1 MDEKK
6 VIHAYIVKEF
16 EDGNFDVEDA
26 GIEGTET
33 LDKEQIYQSVTLLA
47 DLIDKTRMSNL
58 VKVNVYRAMAQFFQD
73 RAGSEM
79 VADSEPETPNN
90 DLIV

>member
-6 VIHAYIVKEF
+6 IVHAYIVKEF

-26 GIEGTET
+26 AIEGTET
-33 LDKEQIYQSVTLLA
+33 LDKEDIYQSVTLLA

-73 RAGSEM
+73 QTSAHSE
-79 VADSEPETPNN
+79 SEPKTPNT
-90 DLIV
+90 DLVV

>member
-6 VIHAYIVKEF
+6 IVHAYIVKEF
-16 EDGNFDVEDA
+16 DDGNFDVEDA
-26 GIEGTET
+26 AIEGTET
-33 LDKEQIYQSVTLLA
+33 LDKEDIYQSVTLLA

-73 RAGSEM
+73 QTSAHSE
-79 VADSEPETPNN
+79 SKPETPNT
-90 DLIV
+90 DLVV

>member
-6 VIHAYIVKEF
+6 IVHAYIVKEF
-16 EDGNFDVEDA
+16 DDGNFDVEDA
-26 GIEGTET
+26 AIEGTET
-33 LDKEQIYQSVTLLA
+33 LDKEDIYQSVTLLA

-73 RAGSEM
+73 QAS
-79 VADSEPETPNN
+79 AQSDAEPETPNT
-90 DLIV
+90 DLVV

>member
-6 VIHAYIVKEF
+6 IVHASIVKEF
-16 EDGNFDVEDA
+16 DDGNFDVEDA
-26 GIEGTET
+26 AIEGTET
-33 LDKEQIYQSVTLLA
+33 LDKEDIYQSVTLLA

-73 RAGSEM
+73 QAAMQG
-79 VADSEPETPNN
+79 AEPETPNT
-90 DLIV
+90 DLVV

>member
-6 VIHAYIVKEF
+6 IVHAYIVKEF
-16 EDGNFDVEDA
+16 DDGNFDVEDA
-26 GIEGTET
+26 AIEGTET
-33 LDKEQIYQSVTLLA
+33 LDKEDIYQSVTLLA

-73 RAGSEM
+73 QTAGQG
-79 VADSEPETPNN
+79 AEPETPNT
-90 DLIV
+90 DLVV

>member
-6 VIHAYIVKEF
+6 IVHAYIVKEF
-16 EDGNFDVEDA
+16 DDGNFDVEDA
-26 GIEGTET
+26 AIEGTET
-33 LDKEQIYQSVTLLA
+33 LDKEDIYQSVTLLA

-73 RAGSEM
+73 RTSDHNE
-79 VADSEPETPNN
+79 SEPETPNT
-90 DLIV
+90 DLVV